1 LLLIFNEDVS
11 HLQISVINFWH
22 NAAILV
28 LRFCDQLF
36 MKISA
41 VFQVFYYA
49 FLALLFSL
57 AAFFLVSLLPIKD
70 NYVILT
76 VLSGSMEPAIKTGS
90 IVAIHPAPPYRT
102 GDVITFGAIG
112 KDKIP
117 VTHRIQETKVI
128 NGETVYVTKG
138 DANNSVDVTEVSES
152 SVHGKVFLTLPYV
165 GYAVSALRK
174 PIGFFSIVAIPLL
187 LIIAEEVKSISKEIK
202 KKKNQ
207 KDQKTEP
214 KEEQL

>member
-1 LLLIFNEDVS
+1 
-11 HLQISVINFWH
+11 
-22 NAAILV
+22 
-28 LRFCDQLF
+28 

-57 AAFFLVSLLPIKD
+57 AAFFLVSFLPIKG

-90 IVAIHPAPPYRT
+90 IVAIHPASSYRT

-138 DANNSVDVTEVSES
+138 DANNSADAAEVPEPL
-152 SVHGKVFLTLPYV
+152 VHGKVFLTLPYV
-165 GYAVSALRK
+165 GYAVSVLRK
-174 PIGFFSIVAIPLL
+174 PIGFFSMIAIPLV
-187 LIIAEEVKSISKEIK
+187 LIIAGEVKSISREIK

-207 KDQKTEP
+207 KDRTTEP
-214 KEEQL
+214 KGEQSQNPNKDNPNG